1 MPMWLTP
8 TYVGYPEGGLTGS
21 SLLHESDRWRIVLV
35 TMPHP

>member
-8 TYVGYPEGGLTGS
+8 TYVGYPEGGLTRS
-21 SLLHESDRWRIVLV
+21 SLLHESDRWRIVLI